1 MLLPDEWIEDSI
13 ETYIYQRTT
22 KSQVIYWIVLL
33 FVMVTL
39 VALPFIY
46 VDISVQGNGMV
57 RPIAEKSEINAVLT
71 EQVDSIYVREG
82 QQIHKGELILRFRTG
97 QSDHRIGY
105 QKSRLSDCEKQLAD
119 LELLSIGKSPST
131 FSSML
136 RKQESIYYDQRKHK
150 LEIALAQ
157 AKKNYKRNQVLF
169 EKQVISEEEYD
180 RSLFDYQDRKDEL
193 QTLIES
199 QLKVWQSDLS
209 EYRRSYDEIK
219 MALQQE
225 VKSRAFYLVRSPVN
239 GTVDQFSGIYSG
251 SNVQAG
257 QLLAVISPDS
267 TLYLETYVEPR
278 NIGLISIGMPINA
291 QIESFNYAEWGTIPG
306 RVKEISSDFQID
318 HRGRMVFK
326 VKCEIKRYFLQ
337 LKNGR
342 IGRLRKG
349 MTANVHFMVTRRS
362 LFDLLYQTMDDWVN
376 PKQYNDEAKV
386 M

>member
-1 MLLPDEWIEDSI
+1 
-13 ETYIYQRTT
+13 
-22 KSQVIYWIVLL
+22 
-33 FVMVTL
+33 
-39 VALPFIY
+39 
-46 VDISVQGNGMV
+46 MV

-71 EQVDSIYVREG
+71 EQVDSVYVREG

-199 QLKVWQSDLS
+199 QLNVWQSDLS

-362 LFDLLYQTMDDWVN
+362 LFDLLYQTMDNWVN